1 MKRMKKT
8 VALVLVGAMV
18 LAISITAYA
27 KEEKDVKP
35 YNNIQEILKEN
46 EILRDITLLDENIA
60 RVPMAPLT
68 DMQVLWVN
76 SQNAGEENISAG
88 QYSTKLD
95 HGGDWVQV
103 ITLERGFSSVRWA
116 YFNNVEMEATD
127 SDYVNFDG
135 DNVMDGVLRLWTL
148 NTRFTDG
155 KFKYKAWSVR
165 TSKEFNTWN
174 NGLY

>member
-1 MKRMKKT
+1 MKKMKKLAT
-8 VALVLVGAMV
+8 LMLAGVMVLVMGV
-18 LAISITAYA
+18 TSYA
-27 KEEKDVKP
+27 NDESDIKP
-35 YNNIQEILKEN
+35 YNNIQEILKDN
-46 EILRDITLLDENIA
+46 EIFHDITFSDEGIA

-68 DMQVLWVN
+68 GMQVLWVN
-76 SQNAGEENISAG
+76 SQNAGEENISSG

-116 YFNNVEMEATD
+116 YFNKMEMEATD

-155 KFKYKAWSVR
+155 KFEYKAWSVR
-165 TSKEFNTWN
+165 TSKEFSTWIN
-174 NGLY
+174 VL